1 MLRCRLSALAAGT
14 HARITAG
21 TQRAVTASHEG
32 HDWAL
37 LATWR
42 KHSDADSLVGG
53 RLSLCP
59 FFASHTLTQN
69 SLRSERGTERSYVL
83 PIDQAQVSC
92 LRKLRSD
99 LGGGD
104 RTLCACA
111 LSKVLSDEDQSAGR
125 TVVTKRSCP
134 SDVATYTIMGR
145 GGAPRTILSLRT
157 SRRVGRP
164 TGQILWCRTASR
176 RSIRL
181 GLSFGRMDYSVLTDV
196 T

>member
-21 TQRAVTASHEG
+21 TQRAVTAASHEG

-83 PIDQAQVSC
+83 PPIDQAQVSC

-99 LGGGD
+99 
-104 RTLCACA
+104 R
-111 LSKVLSDEDQSAGR
+111 
-125 TVVTKRSCP
+125 
-134 SDVATYTIMGR
+134 R
-145 GGAPRTILSLRT
+145 GGPDT
-157 SRRVGRP
+157 V
-164 TGQILWCRTASR
+164 
-176 RSIRL
+176 RL
-181 GLSFGRMDYSVLTDV
+181 CVVQSPK
-196 T
+196 

>member
-1 MLRCRLSALAAGT
+1 MSGRDSDSQAVLRCRLSAGT

-21 TQRAVTASHEG
+21 TQRAGHEG

-42 KHSDADSLVGG
+42 KHSDAALAEG

-92 LRKLRSD
+92 LRKLRAV
-99 LGGGD
+99 
-104 RTLCACA
+104 RLCVFF
-111 LSKVLSDEDQSAGR
+111 SS
-125 TVVTKRSCP
+125 
-134 SDVATYTIMGR
+134 
-145 GGAPRTILSLRT
+145 
-157 SRRVGRP
+157 
-164 TGQILWCRTASR
+164 
-176 RSIRL
+176 
-181 GLSFGRMDYSVLTDV
+181 
-196 T
+196 